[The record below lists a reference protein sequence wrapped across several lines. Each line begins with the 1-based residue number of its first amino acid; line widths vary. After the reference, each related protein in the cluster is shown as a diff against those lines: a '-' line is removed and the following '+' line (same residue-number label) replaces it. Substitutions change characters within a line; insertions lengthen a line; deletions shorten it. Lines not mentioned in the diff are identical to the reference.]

1 MKILKTVQVK
11 QILTEASKAK
21 LRDKFVNEQNQI
33 ELECQQ
39 LRFEQK
45 KMKNQHHH
53 ATHQV
58 TQQFQKEMQKREE
71 KLQLIQFKL
80 DQLDKLAI
88 GSEIIE
94 GEVHSIQEVSVG
106 DNWNDMLKE
115 QSIVIKDDIIVK
127 IEHK

>member
-1 MKILKTVQVK
+1 MKILKTVQIK

-21 LRDKFVNEQNQI
+21 LRDKFVNEQNQV

-45 KMKNQHHH
+45 KVKNQYQH

-58 TQQFQKEMQKREE
+58 TQRFQKEMNKREE

-80 DQLDKLAI
+80 EQLEQLAI
-88 GSEIIE
+88 GSEVIE

-115 QSIVIKDDIIVK
+115 QSIIIKDDIVVK
-127 IEHK
+127 IEYK